1 MRNLLVIS
9 FYIPVLGLI
18 YGCLAIIL
26 YQDEL
31 VEMIDNNRDK
41 YPMLFAI
48 WLGIQVIGGVILL
61 IYYENNN

>member
-1 MRNLLVIS
+1 MRNLLIIS

-31 VEMIDNNRDK
+31 IEMIDSNHDK
-41 YPMLFAI
+41 YPILLAI
-48 WLGIQVIGGVILL
+48 WLGIQIISGVILF
-61 IYYENNN
+61 IYYGNNG